1 MIDLSRFINAQ
12 NNCYS
17 QILKEIRNGKK
28 ESHWMWFMYPQIAG
42 LGRSRTAKKYE
53 ISNIEEAEN
62 YLMDDLLSK
71 RLVELTRI
79 LTYEVEGKTAEEIFG
94 FPDYLKFHS
103 SMTLFY
109 SVIISNNQFN
119 KKSDFFCFED
129 AIKKYYNGKLD
140 NLTLEILKKKNI
152 VFQRNSLSI

>member
-1 MIDLSRFINAQ
+1 MIDLSRFLHAQ

-17 QILKEIRNGKK
+17 QILKEIRNGNK
-28 ESHWMWFMYPQIAG
+28 ESHWMWFMFPQIAG

-62 YLMDDLLSK
+62 YLMNDVLSE

-79 LTYEVEGKTAEEIFG
+79 LTYEVDGKTAEEIFG

-109 SVIISNNQFN
+109 LVVTKNTIQTNFDYS
-119 KKSDFFCFED
+119 CFED
-129 AIKKYYNGKLD
+129 ALKKYYHGKLD
-140 NLTLEILKKKNI
+140 NLTVEILNKKN
-152 VFQRNSLSI
+152 LL

>member
-1 MIDLSRFINAQ
+1 MIDLSRFIHAQ

-17 QILKEIRNGKK
+17 QILKEIRNGNK
-28 ESHWMWFMYPQIAG
+28 ESHWMWFTFPQIAG

-62 YLMDDLLSK
+62 YLLNDVLSE
-71 RLVELTRI
+71 RLIELTRI
-79 LTYEVEGKTAEEIFG
+79 LTYEVGGKTAEEIFG

-109 SVIISNNQFN
+109 LVVTKNTIQINFDYS
-119 KKSDFFCFED
+119 CFED
-129 AIKKYYNGKLD
+129 ALKKYYQGKLD
-140 NLTLEILKKKNI
+140 ILTVEILNKKD
-152 VFQRNSLSI
+152 LL